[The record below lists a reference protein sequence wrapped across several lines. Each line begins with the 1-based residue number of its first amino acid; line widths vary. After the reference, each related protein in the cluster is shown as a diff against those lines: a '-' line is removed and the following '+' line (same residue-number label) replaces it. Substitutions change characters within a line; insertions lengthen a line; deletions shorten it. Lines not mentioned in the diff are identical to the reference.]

1 MVVAEQVS
9 ALDSYFDDLEHD
21 RKAEILALRQ
31 LILDAVP
38 GLSET
43 LKGTTPAFARGDAER
58 IAMRLQPGNRVQLI
72 LHRGTKAGADDLFRF
87 EDPDRLIAWAAPDRG
102 VITIRDATDLAGKSE
117 AISQVL
123 RRWVAMTTR

>member
-1 MVVAEQVS
+1 MVVAEHVS

-31 LILDAVP
+31 LILNAVP
-38 GLSET
+38 GVSET

-58 IAMRLQPGNRVQLI
+58 IAMRLHPGNRIQLI

-87 EDPDRLIAWAAPDRG
+87 EDPNRLIAWAAPDRG
-102 VITIRDATDLAGKSE
+102 VITIRDAVDLAGKSE

>member
-1 MVVAEQVS
+1 MVVAEHVS

-31 LILDAVP
+31 LILNAVP

-43 LKGTTPAFARGDAER
+43 LKGTTPGFARGDAER
-58 IAMRLQPGNRVQLI
+58 IAMRLHPGNRVQLI

-102 VITIRDATDLAGKSE
+102 VITIRDAADLAGKSE

>member
-1 MVVAEQVS
+1 MVVAEHVS

-58 IAMRLQPGNRVQLI
+58 IAM
-72 LHRGTKAGADDLFRF
+72 FRF